1 MSDPDELSIDDLES
15 ASDENNTIVLDD
27 GRLWVSFSKPCSVTK
42 KTQEKEIT
50 KVSEN
55 GDNGILAGE
64 KVSTDDAHQGGTH
77 PVLMSVVNKIC
88 LIKKRVCQSLSEF
101 Q

>member
-1 MSDPDELSIDDLES
+1 MYSDQ
-15 ASDENNTIVLDD
+15 
-27 GRLWVSFSKPCSVTK
+27 

-64 KVSTDDAHQGGTH
+64 KVSTDDAHQGGTL
-77 PVLMSVVNKIC
+77 PREGANKSLM
-88 LIKKRVCQSLSEF
+88 
-101 Q
+101 